1 LSAPRYQ
8 YREEILAELT
18 GHGFRPA
25 ETTAPETVREALV
38 TLYLY
43 EIRRLR
49 DRLKAGEFPK
59 SEYAQRVD
67 ALRRRYPVL
76 GIPVQAWAFSSGAD
90 DDLSFHRVAG
100 MKPD

>member
-1 LSAPRYQ
+1 MGLRSQ
-8 YREEILAELT
+8 YRYREDVLRELA
-18 GHGFRPA
+18 GHGLRPTKA
-25 ETTAPETVREALV
+25 TPPETVREALV

-49 DRLKAGEFPK
+49 DQLTRREFPK

-76 GIPVQAWAFSSGAD
+76 GIPIQTWALPLPTD
-90 DDLSFHRVAG
+90 
-100 MKPD
+100 